1 MVKKSFVAIWVVIFA
16 GGCMYDAE
24 GPSKEQREALRTE
37 LVFDLQNF
45 SPHKKIKIVYAD
57 AGGSHTI
64 DYSVGLKTSLAGSAV
79 VGIDL
84 QENTFHYTASV
95 TVKGSA
101 AKNCPAGTLS
111 KEKPRAICRLSGP

>member
-1 MVKKSFVAIWVVIFA
+1 MVKRSFVAVWVVFF
-16 GGCMYDAE
+16 GVGCMYDAK
-24 GPSKEQREALRTE
+24 GPTKEKREALRTE

-45 SPHKKIKIVYAD
+45 SPHKNIRIDYTD

-64 DYSVGLKTSLAGSAV
+64 DYSLGLKTSLAGSAV

-95 TVKGSA
+95 TVTGSA